1 MPSQRMIRLR
11 VLRGRDGGRNSATVW
26 SLNLVL
32 NIPALSLTSRLSKSN
47 QTAIISSAFGHFSTV
62 AVVAPNLGLPSH
74 YFPKIGYPLIKMA
87 FPFPSTS
94 SQHWDAAAYAYNA
107 HFVAALGQPVLD
119 LLQPQSGERILDLGC
134 GDGALT
140 EKLVALGAQVV
151 GIDNSQDMIAAALR
165 RGLDE
170 GNGCPCAGL

>member
-1 MPSQRMIRLR
+1 MP
-11 VLRGRDGGRNSATVW
+11 
-26 SLNLVL
+26 
-32 NIPALSLTSRLSKSN
+32 
-47 QTAIISSAFGHFSTV
+47 
-62 AVVAPNLGLPSH
+62 LPS
-74 YFPKIGYPLIKMA
+74 
-87 FPFPSTS
+87 PSTS
-94 SQHWDAAAYAYNA
+94 SQHWDAAAYADNA

-165 RGLDE
+165 RGLDARVMDVRALVFE
-170 GNGCPCAGL
+170 DEFDAVFSNAVLHWIKDDLNAPL